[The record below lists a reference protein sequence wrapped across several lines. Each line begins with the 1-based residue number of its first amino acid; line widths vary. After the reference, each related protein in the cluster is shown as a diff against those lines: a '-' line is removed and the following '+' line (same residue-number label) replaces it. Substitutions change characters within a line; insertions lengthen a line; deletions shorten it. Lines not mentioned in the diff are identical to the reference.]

1 MSKRYMSVAG
11 SFYPGSCGEI
21 ERDISTF
28 SDAIEKEIALP
39 FVPKAIIAPHAG
51 YIYSGFTANRA
62 YRLIDTSAVKRVV
75 VIGPS
80 HRALINGASVAIQ
93 DAYESPC
100 GDLLIDNAYIR
111 ELINR
116 YDFLT
121 FQEDAHSEHSTETQ
135 VPFIKHYFND
145 VKIVEIVFGD
155 IAYQK
160 LVPIIE
166 EALRDEETFVVIS
179 TDLSH
184 FYTLKEANELDAICL
199 KAVENMDID
208 MLDAGCQACGMI
220 GMKAVLQAAKNS
232 GLQSR
237 LIDYRTSYNASGD
250 AGNVVGYLSALFG

>member
-21 ERDISTF
+21 EKYINTF
-28 SDAIEKEIALP
+28 NDALEKEIVLP

-51 YIYSGFTANRA
+51 YIYSGFSANSA
-62 YRLIDTSAVKRVV
+62 YKLVDTSAVKRVV

-80 HRALINGASVAIQ
+80 HRVFINGASVAIQ
-93 DAYESPC
+93 EDYESPC
-100 GDLLIDNAYIR
+100 GDLPIDRTYSRDLIDQ
-111 ELINR
+111 
-116 YDFLT
+116 YDFLI
-121 FQEDAHSEHSTETQ
+121 FQEDAHREHSTETQ
-135 VPFIKHYFND
+135 VPFIKHYFNE
-145 VKIVEIVFGD
+145 VKIVEIVYGD

-184 FYTLKEANELDAICL
+184 FYTLEEANKLDAICL
-199 KAVENMDID
+199 KAVENID
-208 MLDAGCQACGMI
+208 VGMMDAGCQACGMI
-220 GMKAVLQAAKNS
+220 GVKALMQAAKNR

-237 LIDYRTSYNASGD
+237 LIDYRTSYDAGGD
-250 AGNVVGYLSALFG
+250 AGSVVGYLSALFG

>member
-1 MSKRYMSVAG
+1 MSKRTMSVAG

-21 ERDISTF
+21 ERYISTF
-28 SDAIEKEIALP
+28 NEGLEKEITLP

-51 YIYSGFTANRA
+51 YIYSGFTANSA

-80 HRALINGASVAIQ
+80 HRVFINGASVAMQ
-93 DAYESPC
+93 EDSESPC
-100 GDLLIDNAYIR
+100 GDLGVDRAYSRDLID
-111 ELINR
+111 R
-116 YDFLT
+116 YDFLG

-135 VPFIKHYFND
+135 VPFIKYYFND
-145 VKIVEIVFGD
+145 VKIVEIVYGD

-160 LVPIIE
+160 LSPIIE

-184 FYTLKEANELDAICL
+184 FYTLEEARELDAICL
-199 KAVENMDID
+199 KAVENMDIG
-208 MLDAGCQACGMI
+208 MMDAGCQACGMI
-220 GMKAVLQAAKNS
+220 GVKALMQAAKNS

-237 LIDYRTSYNASGD
+237 MIDHRTSYDASGD